1 MNAQSTQSPRGEVVD
16 ELSTWGVGWG
26 MIIMV
31 LAPLSIPILALTAVA
46 LLPLLVP
53 VLAIGLLAGVVYLPI
68 ALIRRLRRRRSRLG
82 RRDAAEEQVLGG
94 VEVATLHR

>member
-53 VLAIGLLAGVVYLPI
+53 VLAVGLLASVVYLPI
-68 ALIRRLRRRRSRLG
+68 ALIRRLRRRSRLG

>member
-53 VLAIGLLAGVVYLPI
+53 VLAVGLLAGVVYLPI
-68 ALIRRLRRRRSRLG
+68 ALIRRLRRRSRLG

>member
-1 MNAQSTQSPRGEVVD
+1 MNAEPTQSPSAQVVD

-46 LLPLLVP
+46 LLPLLAP
-53 VLAIGLLAGVVYLPI
+53 VLAIGLLAGIVYLPI
-68 ALIRRLRRRRSRLG
+68 ALIRRLRRRSRLG
-82 RRDAAEEQVLGG
+82 RRDAAEEQMLGG
-94 VEVATLHR
+94 VEVAPLHR